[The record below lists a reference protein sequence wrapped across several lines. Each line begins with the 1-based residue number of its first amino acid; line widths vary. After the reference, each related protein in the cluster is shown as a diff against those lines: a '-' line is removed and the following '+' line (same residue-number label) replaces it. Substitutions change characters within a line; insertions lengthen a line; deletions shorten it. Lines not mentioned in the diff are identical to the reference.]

1 MKDKQVLAQLKERLK
16 SAESTLQGIVA
27 MEQLRVS
34 RMVYGILLQQQST
47 MDKIERGEI
56 LCKDVINMAVINQ
69 PSPQSTPTVVQAQ
82 LSEIK
87 PTTNQSSRVLTKPTQ
102 LLPRTAR
109 FDRWGFSAQLV
120 TLPKDKDKGT
130 SYRAAVHISLL
141 GKMYSVQLQMS
152 SRGFSFDRMLHVRN
166 IVPTDSEMV
175 VACRTGDFDRARG
188 LLARGLA
195 HGSDITASG
204 WPMLDYAIKS
214 GSTRLVRLL
223 LEHGA
228 DPDMAYGEHNM

>member
-1 MKDKQVLAQLKERLK
+1 M
-16 SAESTLQGIVA
+16 I
-27 MEQLRVS
+27 
-34 RMVYGILLQQQST
+34 YGILLQQQST

-56 LCKDVINMAVINQ
+56 LGKNVINMAVISQ
-69 PSPQSTPTVVQAQ
+69 PSPQSTPAVIQAQ

-87 PTTNQSSRVLTKPTQ
+87 PMAKQSTHVITKPTK

-120 TLPKDKDKGT
+120 TLPKDGGT

-152 SRGFSFDRMLHVRN
+152 YPGFSFDRMLHVRN
-166 IVPTDSEMV
+166 IVPTDSEMA
-175 VACRTGDFDRARG
+175 VACRTGDFDRARK
-188 LLARGLA
+188 LLASGSA

-204 WPMLDYAIKS
+204 WPMLDVSVQQSPRTECAIVM
-214 GSTRLVRLL
+214 T
-223 LEHGA
+223 
-228 DPDMAYGEHNM
+228 